1 MKVGIDLSSTNTGLV
16 ILSDD
21 NKLIFHGNF
30 QLWDNDKLKMYEKIY
45 DLLFIIK
52 TKTNKNVWSE
62 YQVNIGIEL
71 ADFKNANITNRFNL
85 LAGMIIFGL
94 LNKKCKSLS
103 DVNCF
108 FPNIKLFN
116 SNEWQRFLLDIYK
129 QDIKCIKEIV
139 GYEKYDDGDGYVDE
153 VPIYKEYYQMNY
165 RYKTPSYELNSKDI
179 LGGREYKSM
188 RIEKNERTLRKA
200 LSRLFTNQNCKDY
213 NDDWTEDECDAYCI
227 AYFLEKLRDRTQ
239 MHQEVKAKKVQAKKS
254 KLAEKNEQIKK
265 WRKENKLRQRQN
277 KYLNILASGKKLTK
291 AQDRALDNA
300 IKELK
305 ELENEKTE

>member
-21 NKLIFHGNF
+21 NKLIWHENF
-30 QLWDNDKLKMYEKIY
+30 QLWNNN
-45 DLLFIIK
+45 LFAIACNVADMVFVLICKYAVENK
-52 TKTNKNVWSE
+52 TMNV
-62 YQVNIGIEL
+62 GIEL

-85 LAGMIIFGL
+85 LAGMIISRMQSINDMRRELIFS
-94 LNKKCKSLS
+94 N
-103 DVNCF
+103 V
-108 FPNIKLFN
+108 KLFN
-116 SNEWQRFLLDIYK
+116 SNEWQRFLLDMYK
-129 QDIKCIKEIV
+129 PDIKCIKEIV
-139 GYEKYDDGDGYVDE
+139 GYKKYDDGNGYVDE

-239 MHQEVKAKKVQAKKS
+239 MHQEVKAKKVKAKKS
-254 KLAEKNEQIKK
+254 KLAEKNEQI
-265 WRKENKLRQRQN
+265 RKLKRTAKLN
-277 KYLNILASGKKLTK
+277 EIIAKYDKRIASGKKLTT
-291 AQDRALDNA
+291 AQINAQERA

-305 ELENEKTE
+305 ELKNE

>member
-30 QLWDNDKLKMYEKIY
+30 KLWDNVDTFATAWNVEEMVDTIMFKR
-45 DLLFIIK
+45 LFDSK
-52 TKTNKNVWSE
+52 VE
-62 YQVNIGIEL
+62 VGIEL

-85 LAGMIIFGL
+85 LAGMIIANFQ
-94 LNKKCKSLS
+94 KKLHSMEHFWI
-103 DVNCF
+103 DV
-108 FPNIKLFN
+108 KLFN

-129 QDIKCIKEIV
+129 PDIKCIKEVI

-179 LGGREYKSM
+179 ICGREYKSM
-188 RIEKNERTLRKA
+188 RIDKDERTLRKA
-200 LSRLFTNQNCKDY
+200 LSRIFTEQHCKEYQDT
-213 NDDWTEDECDAYCI
+213 WTEDECDAYCI
-227 AYFLEKLRDRTQ
+227 AYFLEKLRDRTE

-254 KLAEKNEQIKK
+254 KVQELRAKASKEHKISKLKDIVIKYK
-265 WRKENKLRQRQN
+265 
-277 KYLNILASGKKLTK
+277 SMSKLTK
-291 AQDRALDNA
+291 AQQRALEKA
-300 IKELK
+300 EMELK
-305 ELENEKTE
+305 EYE